1 MERQDS
7 VQRFL
12 ELIRRSH
19 RGKFKVYIGMSAGV
33 GKTCR
38 MLQEA
43 RQLLDAGVDVR
54 IGYIET
60 HGRAGTEALVEGL
73 PLVPRRR
80 LFYKGKELEEMDTQ
94 AIVNLRPEI
103 VVVDELAHTNI
114 EGSENPK
121 RWQDVMQILDAGI
134 SVISAVN
141 IQHIEG
147 LNEVVEEITGIEIRE
162 RVPDSVLA
170 MADEVVNIDLTA
182 DELIERLKA
191 GKIYRPDKIAAALG
205 NFFTQDNLLQLREL
219 ALKEVALRVE
229 KKVDSEVTGSE
240 TFRRDKLLAVID
252 SSEKRA
258 RRVIRKTA
266 RMATHLNAAFTV
278 LYVQGDR
285 EADDRIP
292 LARQRYLINNLNLAT
307 ELGGEVRR
315 IRSNSPVE
323 SIAGVCREQKI
334 NIVCIGRPEFSLF
347 SLLKSAIRLRRLTVR
362 LSRMNI
368 DLLSVS
374 AHKIHGPKG
383 VGFLYISEKA
393 KVRPIL
399 FGGGQQR
406 GMRSGT
412 ENVPGI
418 AGMAKAVEQVYMD
431 LDSKVNQLYRIRERF
446 IQGVSRIEGIKIN
459 GCQGAES
466 APHIVSVS
474 IQGVR
479 SEVMLHALEDKGIYV
494 SAGSACSSNKPAIS
508 ATLKAIGIEKQY
520 LDSTIRFSF
529 SMFTTEEEIDYT
541 IMCMGELIPML
552 RHYTRH

>member
-205 NFFTQDNLLQLREL
+205 NFFTQDNLL
-219 ALKEVALRVE
+219 
-229 KKVDSEVTGSE
+229 
-240 TFRRDKLLAVID
+240 AVID

-368 DLLSVS
+368 DL
-374 AHKIHGPKG
+374 
-383 VGFLYISEKA
+383 
-393 KVRPIL
+393 
-399 FGGGQQR
+399 
-406 GMRSGT
+406 
-412 ENVPGI
+412 
-418 AGMAKAVEQVYMD
+418 
-431 LDSKVNQLYRIRERF
+431 F
-446 IQGVSRIEGIKIN
+446 I
-459 GCQGAES
+459 
-466 APHIVSVS
+466 
-474 IQGVR
+474 
-479 SEVMLHALEDKGIYV
+479 
-494 SAGSACSSNKPAIS
+494 
-508 ATLKAIGIEKQY
+508 
-520 LDSTIRFSF
+520 FS
-529 SMFTTEEEIDYT
+529 
-541 IMCMGELIPML
+541 
-552 RHYTRH
+552 